1 MLGGGA
7 ATVLLVTDG
16 LERSDDDPGCAHLA
30 FEAER
35 LRLSCGEL
43 IWLNPLL
50 RFAAFEP
57 RAAGVKALLPEVS
70 RHLPVH
76 DLDSVQRL
84 VHCVGEMAS
93 LA

>member
-1 MLGGGA
+1 VLGGGA

-16 LERSDDDPGCAHLA
+16 LERSEEEGDEDGLHLA

-35 LRLSCGEL
+35 LRLSCREL

-50 RFAAFEP
+50 RFAGFEP
-57 RAAGVKALLPEVS
+57 RAAGVKALLPQVS

-76 DLDSVQRL
+76 DLDSIARL
-84 VHCVGEMAS
+84 LDALER
-93 LA
+93 